1 MQLEGT
7 ILVGEAFE
15 PVEGRVGIAD
25 GEIVRIEEE
34 PVESDDVILP
44 AFVNA
49 HTHIGDSIAKEAGE
63 GLSLD
68 ELVAPPDGLKHRLLR
83 SASREE
89 LVAAMARTLRYMES
103 TGTGTFLDFRE
114 GGVEGVA
121 ALRDAVAG
129 EGVGFGER
137 EIDPVVLGR
146 DDPDVLSVA
155 DGYGASGARDGDFDA
170 VREETRTAGK
180 LFGIHAGERDA
191 DDIDP
196 AMDLDPE
203 FLVHMVHAEPTH
215 LERLANRD
223 TPVVVC
229 PRSNLVTN
237 VGVPPIRDL
246 ADCTTVALGTDNVML
261 DSPSM
266 FREME
271 FAAKLAD
278 LPARDVLR
286 MATVNGA
293 EIAGLN
299 RGVVR
304 PGADADLLVLDGDAD
319 NLAGACDI
327 VRAIVRRAGAA
338 DVSRVLIGGD
348 EVGGNGGDEVG
359 DDGSDKTGS
368 DQGDSSGD

>member
-1 MQLEGT
+1 MHLEGT
-7 ILVGEAFE
+7 VLVGPEFE
-15 PVEGRVGIAD
+15 PVEGRVVVAD

-34 PVESDDVILP
+34 SVESDDVVLP

-83 SASREE
+83 EASREAK
-89 LVAAMARTLRYMES
+89 VAAMARSLRYMES
-103 TGTGTFLDFRE
+103 TGTGTFLEFRE
-114 GGVEGVA
+114 GGVEGVG

-129 EGVGFGER
+129 EGVEFGER
-137 EIDPVVLGR
+137 AIDPVVFGR

-155 DGYGASGARDGDFDA
+155 EGYGASGARDADFDA
-170 VREETRTAGK
+170 VRSEARDAGK

-191 DDIDP
+191 DDINP
-196 AMDLDPE
+196 AMDLDPD
-203 FLVHMVHAEPTH
+203 FLVHMVHAGRIH
-215 LERLANRD
+215 LERLEDRE

-246 ADCTTVALGTDNVML
+246 AERTTVALGTDNVML

-271 FAAKLAD
+271 FAAKLSD
-278 LPARDVLR
+278 LPAREILR

-299 RGVVR
+299 RGVIE
-304 PGADADLLVLDGDAD
+304 PGSDADLLALDGDSD
-319 NLAGACDI
+319 NLAGAHDL

-338 DVSRVLIGGD
+338 DVSRVVIGG
-348 EVGGNGGDEVG
+348 EPAGRETV
-359 DDGSDKTGS
+359 
-368 DQGDSSGD
+368 

>member
-1 MQLEGT
+1 MQVEGT
-7 ILVGEAFE
+7 VLVGEAFD
-15 PVEGRVGIAD
+15 PVEGRVVVAD
-25 GEIVRIEEE
+25 GEIVRVEEAA
-34 PVESDDVILP
+34 VDSDDVILP

-83 SASREE
+83 AASRDEK
-89 LVAAMARTLRYMES
+89 VAAMARTLRYMES
-103 TGTGTFLDFRE
+103 TGTGTFLEFRE
-114 GGVEGVA
+114 GGTDGVR

-129 EGVGFGER
+129 EGVDAGER
-137 EIDPVVLGR
+137 AVDPVVFGR
-146 DDPDVLSVA
+146 DDPDVLGVA
-155 DGYGASGARDGDFDA
+155 DGYGASGARDADFDA
-170 VREETRTAGK
+170 VRAATREAGK

-191 DDIDP
+191 DDINP
-196 AMDLDPE
+196 AMDLDPD
-203 FLVHMVHAEPTH
+203 FLVHMVHAEPIH
-215 LERLANRD
+215 LERLADRG

-237 VGVPPIRDL
+237 VGVPPIREL
-246 ADCTTVALGTDNVML
+246 AARTTVALGTDNVML

-278 LPARDVLR
+278 LPAREVLR

-299 RGVVR
+299 RGAIE
-304 PGADADLLVLDGDAD
+304 PGKDADLLVLDGDSD
-319 NLAGACDI
+319 NLAGARDP
-327 VRAIVRRAGAA
+327 VRAVVRRAGAA
-338 DVSRVLIGGD
+338 DVSRVVLGGRD
-348 EVGGNGGDEVG
+348 APA
-359 DDGSDKTGS
+359 
-368 DQGDSSGD
+368 SGD